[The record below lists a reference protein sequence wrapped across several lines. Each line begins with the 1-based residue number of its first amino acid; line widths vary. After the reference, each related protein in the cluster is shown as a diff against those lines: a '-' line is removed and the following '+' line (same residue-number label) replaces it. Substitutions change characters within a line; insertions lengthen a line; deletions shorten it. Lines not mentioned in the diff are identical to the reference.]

1 MDHTQREAE
10 DRKQSCLCITR
21 VLELSG
27 ESENRKKKN
36 KKELMVSWN
45 KFSITPH

>member
-10 DRKQSCLCITR
+10 DRKYSCLCITS

-27 ESENRKKKN
+27 ESENRKKK
-36 KKELMVSWN
+36 KKQEGAYGQLE
-45 KFSITPH
+45 